1 MYRNLVG
8 VGVVDTRGTGVY
20 FEADGVTACVAGGV
34 VGGAT

>member
-1 MYRNLVG
+1 MYRNFAG

-20 FEADGVTACVAGGV
+20 FKADGVAADLDGGV